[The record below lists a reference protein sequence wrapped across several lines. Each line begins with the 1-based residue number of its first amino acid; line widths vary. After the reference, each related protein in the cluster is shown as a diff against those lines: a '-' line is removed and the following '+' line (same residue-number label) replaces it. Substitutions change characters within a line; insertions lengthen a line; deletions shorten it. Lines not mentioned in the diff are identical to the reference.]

1 MPEPHCQ
8 HLLLGL
14 GSGEGF
20 PELTAEG
27 LGRNPFFGSQ
37 WLCVVQEDVLWSA
50 HGTAP
55 IWLQCCWHVVPVP
68 RGQGT
73 HLGLFLLERAGLDN
87 VI

>member
-20 PELTAEG
+20 PELAAEG

-37 WLCVVQEDVLWSA
+37 WLCVVQEDVL
-50 HGTAP
+50 
-55 IWLQCCWHVVPVP
+55 
-68 RGQGT
+68 
-73 HLGLFLLERAGLDN
+73 
-87 VI
+87 